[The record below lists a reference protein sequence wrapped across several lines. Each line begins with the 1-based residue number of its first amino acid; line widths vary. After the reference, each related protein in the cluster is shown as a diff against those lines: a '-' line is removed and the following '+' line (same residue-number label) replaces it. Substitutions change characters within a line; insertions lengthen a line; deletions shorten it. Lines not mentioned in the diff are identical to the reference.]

1 MMKNKSC
8 FEYWLLGW
16 LDYKHAIVK
25 NSTYMKYRNS
35 INKHIIP
42 KLGSFDIKILDNNIV
57 QRFINQKLS

>member
-1 MMKNKSC
+1 MKNKSC

-57 QRFINQKLS
+57 